1 MMVQDPQQRHLP
13 LVVVEDSDEDFDALR
28 WALKKVGVQRPVHRC
43 ANATELFEYLRAMG
57 AHRPAVPATAGEGL
71 DAVHPAL
78 ILLDLNLGADSGHDV
93 LATLKADPVHRAI
106 PVVVWT
112 SSNHPE
118 DVARS
123 YASGASGY
131 ATKPAAVEQLVS
143 ALRTFAD
150 YWFGTMVLPGAGA
163 RG

>member
-1 MMVQDPQQRHLP
+1 MAQEQLP

-43 ANATELFEYLRAMG
+43 ANATELFAWLQAHDAQPHVGPSAAGTGTG
-57 AHRPAVPATAGEGL
+57 AA
-71 DAVHPAL
+71 HPAL
-78 ILLDLNLGADSGHDV
+78 ILLDLHLGAESGHDV
-93 LATLKADPVHRAI
+93 LATLKADPRHRAI

-112 SSNHPE
+112 TSTHPD
-118 DVARS
+118 DVARC

-131 ATKPAAVEQLVS
+131 ATKPAGIEQLVT

-150 YWFGTMVLPGAGA
+150 YWFGTMVLPGAA
-163 RG
+163 SRRR